1 MAGSARNS
9 NQGNQQGA
17 QQQQQQQEE
26 ARAAAG
32 NNNRARNKQIA
43 CRLCSLSFSNSY
55 ALITHIESHI
65 LEEEMIALRRQ
76 NQQPQD
82 NQSNSLV
89 NSRRNLFIPI
99 PFRPSLPSAL
109 YREAFPMPANSAA
122 AASQKTN
129 PSVPGSGGPNV
140 AQQNKFSQQPNAPP
154 QVCSLGENLVKRGRP
169 EVDYSDPRDGTRP
182 FFSQCD
188 RPILEPVLPRPKY
201 LEKGIIGEKLDLTLR
216 LWPVMK
222 KTP

>member
-1 MAGSARNS
+1 MAGSARNL

-17 QQQQQQQEE
+17 QQQQQQEQ
-26 ARAAAG
+26 ARDAAG
-32 NNNRARNKQIA
+32 NNNSARNKQIA

-65 LEEEMIALRRQ
+65 LEEEMITLRRP

-89 NSRRNLFIPI
+89 NSRRNLFSPI

-109 YREAFPMPANSAA
+109 YREAFPMPANSTPVQHPLAAAAA

-129 PSVPGSGGPNV
+129 PSVPDSGGPNI
-140 AQQNKFSQQPNAPP
+140 AQQNNFH
-154 QVCSLGENLVKRGRP
+154 V
-169 EVDYSDPRDGTRP
+169 
-182 FFSQCD
+182 
-188 RPILEPVLPRPKY
+188 
-201 LEKGIIGEKLDLTLR
+201 
-216 LWPVMK
+216 
-222 KTP
+222 